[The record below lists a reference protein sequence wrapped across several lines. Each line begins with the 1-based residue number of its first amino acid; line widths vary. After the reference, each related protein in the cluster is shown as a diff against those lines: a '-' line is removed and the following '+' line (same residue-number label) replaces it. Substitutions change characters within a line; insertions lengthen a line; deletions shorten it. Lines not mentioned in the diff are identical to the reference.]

1 MILKTSTPVIIDSVN
16 KMIKR
21 AGTRN
26 PEDICEVY
34 HIDITE
40 ANLMKRL
47 KAYYFYQ
54 SRIHNIV
61 IDESIVDV
69 FRRILIAHELG
80 HFSLH
85 KKIAMMQG
93 FQELEVLEKRDTE
106 PLETEANLFAA
117 ELLLPDEDVLECLR
131 DYTFFETAKIL
142 NVPFALL
149 DFKYSILQSKDYQI
163 ASMGLRKATFLKDDL
178 GAYDTGVYEDSL

>member
-1 MILKTSTPVIIDSVN
+1 MILKTSTPVIVDAVN

-26 PEDICEVY
+26 PEEICEAY
-34 HIDITE
+34 HIEILQKD
-40 ANLMKRL
+40 LKRRI

-61 IDESIVDV
+61 LDENIVDIV
-69 FRRILIAHELG
+69 RRILIAHELG

-85 KKIAMMQG
+85 KQVAMMKG
-93 FQELEVLEKRDTE
+93 FQEMEILEKRDSE

-117 ELLLPDEDVLECLR
+117 ELLLPDEDVLECLH
-131 DYTFFETAKIL
+131 DYTFFETAKML
-142 NVPFALL
+142 NVPHALL
-149 DFKYSILQSKDYQI
+149 DFKFSILQSKDYRL
-163 ASMGLRKATFLKDDL
+163 ASMNLRKADFLKEDL
-178 GAYDTGVYEDSL
+178 GAYVPEHIVE